1 MTTKEHDTDPST
13 PSARR
18 PSKMRSLPPPPRPG
32 PTPPPPDTDPGLA
45 PPPVETDP
53 PSVPLGIKVP
63 SNRPPPLA
71 DTLDA
76 PLPVGLAT
84 NEDAQ
89 KGAKKDSVEIL
100 LEGMAEL
107 RLDRSRTTPQTAGQA
122 SASYHAEHEVRAVE
136 RPAPVADEP
145 KVLLEQPPTVTV
157 RLVRGSVRPGEADP
171 TWIRPPQTLRRV
183 LVALAAG
190 FAVVVAIF
198 LWLSAASRS
207 VERQHEQA
215 GTPKPEGPRAV
226 APVANAPSVVPA
238 NAPVAAPVEAPA
250 ATLAATAAVADGTAE
265 APAVAASAAEGR
277 PSGKT
282 PAGHASAA
290 ATHGAPDGHGTAGH
304 RTKASPAATAP
315 SDLGEFK
322 TTY

>member
-18 PSKMRSLPPPPRPG
+18 PSKMRSI
-32 PTPPPPDTDPGLA
+32 TPPPPDTDPGLA
-45 PPPVETDP
+45 PPNLETEP

-63 SNRPPPLA
+63 SNRPPPLV

-84 NEDAQ
+84 NEDAA

-100 LEGMAEL
+100 LDGMAEL

-122 SASYHAEHEVRAVE
+122 SASYHAEHEVRAIE
-136 RPAPVADEP
+136 RPAPAADQP
-145 KVLLEQPPTVTV
+145 KVLLEQPTTVTV
-157 RLVRGSVRPGEADP
+157 RLMRGSVRPGEADP
-171 TWIRPPQTLRRV
+171 TWIRPRQTLRRV

-198 LWLSAASRS
+198 IWLSMASRS
-207 VERQHEQA
+207 ADRQEA
-215 GTPKPEGPRAV
+215 AAPKPEGSRV
-226 APVANAPSVVPA
+226 LAPVGNAPAVVPA
-238 NAPVAAPVEAPA
+238 NATIAAPTAPTAPA
-250 ATLAATAAVADGTAE
+250 TPPAATAAATVEATTE
-265 APAVAASAAEGR
+265 APAPAAPEGR
-277 PSGKT
+277 PAKT
-282 PAGHASAA
+282 TTGHGSAGAPASHA
-290 ATHGAPDGHGTAGH
+290 ATEGHPAAGH
-304 RTKASPAATAP
+304 RTKANAAGTGP

>member
-18 PSKMRSLPPPPRPG
+18 PSKMRSI
-32 PTPPPPDTDPGLA
+32 TPPPPDTDPGLA

-122 SASYHAEHEVRAVE
+122 SASYHAEHEVRAIE
-136 RPAPVADEP
+136 RPAPAADQP

-157 RLVRGSVRPGEADP
+157 RLMRASARPGEADP
-171 TWIRPPQTLRRV
+171 TWIRPRQTFWRV

-198 LWLSAASRS
+198 IWLSSSSRF
-207 VERQHEQA
+207 VEPT
-215 GTPKPEGPRAV
+215 TPKPEGPRALAPVV
-226 APVANAPSVVPA
+226 APSAAAPSAPA
-238 NAPVAAPVEAPA
+238 AAQAPQAEAPA
-250 ATLAATAAVADGTAE
+250 ATVAATAEVPAE
-265 APAVAASAAEGR
+265 APAPAASDTR
-277 PSGKT
+277 PTAKT
-282 PAGHASAA
+282 PTGHNAA
-290 ATHGAPDGHGTAGH
+290 AGASHGGTDGHGTSGH
-304 RTKASPAATAP
+304 RTKTGPASTAP